1 MKNLL
6 TMYLFRTFVISLLG
20 FYIWINVDEVVL
32 KCFLAI
38 VIIFIISYFWHYL
51 KPLMKPFWLFGLIT
65 IFVILLVIFIFQT
78 SKTEREI
85 CLVTDGQ
92 NYQVRVIR
100 DTILQNDINVTLG
113 KVQSD
118 CLKGKLVLIRSSIDE
133 VFKID
138 DVLIT
143 AKPPEF
149 KSNMY
154 SPFDMI
160 FFGKINYQLN
170 FVAINNICQAD
181 NISFQK
187 IISKIRDRIDENI
200 KLSVGIKNYN
210 LVSMWLLGKS
220 KINDQALSEL
230 FKNLGI
236 SHILVISG
244 THLSILFNIVGW
256 ILIVVMPSYGWYLLF
271 LVIFLIFFLFL
282 TGFSSSILRATLFW
296 LFLIIGKFNGKI
308 INYTN
313 ILLMVLLIFFII
325 NPLTI
330 VYDVGFHLSFLSIVA
345 LVYVLPI
352 IQRYVKHQNEK
363 INLMINV
370 FNATISITVL
380 LLPYLVYRFSEFNVL
395 SVIFNIFLIPLSG
408 LILSAAFVTAMV
420 SFWHSL
426 IAQFFG
432 WMVYWLINIF
442 LLILNWLE
450 NININVNF
458 MVFNSIFLIIIY
470 YLLLVILI
478 IDFYKKNKELTI
490 NI

>member
-1 MKNLL
+1 M
-6 TMYLFRTFVISLLG
+6 
-20 FYIWINVDEVVL
+20 
-32 KCFLAI
+32 
-38 VIIFIISYFWHYL
+38 
-51 KPLMKPFWLFGLIT
+51 
-65 IFVILLVIFIFQT
+65 LVIFIFQT

-210 LVSMWLLGKS
+210 LVSM
-220 KINDQALSEL
+220 
-230 FKNLGI
+230 
-236 SHILVISG
+236 
-244 THLSILFNIVGW
+244 
-256 ILIVVMPSYGWYLLF
+256 
-271 LVIFLIFFLFL
+271 
-282 TGFSSSILRATLFW
+282 
-296 LFLIIGKFNGKI
+296 
-308 INYTN
+308 
-313 ILLMVLLIFFII
+313 
-325 NPLTI
+325 
-330 VYDVGFHLSFLSIVA
+330 
-345 LVYVLPI
+345 
-352 IQRYVKHQNEK
+352 
-363 INLMINV
+363 
-370 FNATISITVL
+370 
-380 LLPYLVYRFSEFNVL
+380 
-395 SVIFNIFLIPLSG
+395 
-408 LILSAAFVTAMV
+408 
-420 SFWHSL
+420 
-426 IAQFFG
+426 
-432 WMVYWLINIF
+432 
-442 LLILNWLE
+442 
-450 NININVNF
+450 
-458 MVFNSIFLIIIY
+458 
-470 YLLLVILI
+470 
-478 IDFYKKNKELTI
+478 
-490 NI
+490 